1 VTAPTN
7 GRYADQA
14 QLQVPQADGT
24 TRPMSTPRVSVSPRP
39 ALLYQ
44 VHEGDRLDILAGRAL
59 SDSTRWWVIADA
71 NPPAD
76 ALALEEPGTV
86 LEVPNG

>member
-1 VTAPTN
+1 VSAPTN
-7 GRYADQA
+7 GRYAGQN
-14 QLQVPQADGT
+14 QLPVPQDDGT
-24 TRPMSTPRVSVSPRP
+24 TRPMSTPRISVSPPP

-59 SDSTRWWVIADA
+59 SDSTRWWIIADA
-71 NPPAD
+71 NAAAD

-86 LEVPNG
+86 LEVPGA